1 MPKEVVRE
9 MERKMKLSVEATAKD
24 FASVRTGRASPTLLD
39 RITVAYY
46 GSQLP
51 VNQVA
56 TITTPEPRT
65 LIINPWD
72 KSVMAALE
80 KSISKSNLGYVPVR
94 DGDIIRINIPQ
105 LTEERRVELAK
116 VVAKKSENGR
126 IAIRNIRREAREEL
140 EARKKAKDNPVS
152 EDEVERLEEEVKKI
166 TERYIEEI
174 DAHKEAKEADI
185 MEV

>member
-1 MPKEVVRE
+1 
-9 MERKMKLSVEATAKD
+9 
-24 FASVRTGRASPTLLD
+24 
-39 RITVAYY
+39 
-46 GSQLP
+46 
-51 VNQVA
+51 
-56 TITTPEPRT
+56 
-65 LIINPWD
+65 
-72 KSVMAALE
+72 MAALE